1 MTNEGMIFEDG
12 CRFLVEKSL
21 REHDAN
27 PATSFKLQR
36 NFKCLEFKIKTSE
49 MKKPETFY
57 EEFDTFQEK
66 TILNSNPNVQF
77 KKSGKIE
84 SDLNQ
89 IYSIEYD
96 FDQWDFEVII

>member
-1 MTNEGMIFEDG
+1 
-12 CRFLVEKSL
+12 
-21 REHDAN
+21 
-27 PATSFKLQR
+27 
-36 NFKCLEFKIKTSE
+36 

-96 FDQWDFEVII
+96 FDQWDFEVIIKLLFHSYKNMNRRSIKRIKKDSKRKKPFQKIKK